1 MMESCYCCGKLV
13 SEGEEKKRRRALNTQ
28 NSQPF
33 LETLTSLI
41 ANHVKDVAVDISQL
55 HTGYLCR
62 SCNDMITNLH
72 KKVDAKLSVAIS
84 ILPKI
89 TPEVGSR
96 SGASSG
102 TSRASARQS
111 AAARLQPSVA
121 SSSNSPQVAV
131 STTLIMYSLIY
142 SLHYRQLF
150 TINPDQD
157 YFPLHLAEG
166 VYVGPL

>member
-1 MMESCYCCGKLV
+1 
-13 SEGEEKKRRRALNTQ
+13 
-28 NSQPF
+28 
-33 LETLTSLI
+33 
-41 ANHVKDVAVDISQL
+41 
-55 HTGYLCR
+55 
-62 SCNDMITNLH
+62 MITNLH
-72 KKVDAKLSVAIS
+72 KKVDANLSVAIS

-102 TSRASARQS
+102 TNRESARQC

-142 SLHYRQLF
+142 TFHYRQLF
-150 TINPDQD
+150 TIYPDQD